1 MGSASD
7 DIDTRPFERFL
18 FHEARLLDDRRFGD
32 WLALFTSDAWYW
44 VPLQEGQASPDDA
57 MSIIYDDRRMLEVRV
72 RRLMA
77 PGAHA
82 LSPPPRT
89 SRIVGNVVVEEADGE
104 AVELASRFQ
113 LVEYRLDRRRLH
125 AGAAHHRLVRRPEG
139 LRIAAKRVELV
150 DCDSMME
157 GISVLF

>member
-1 MGSASD
+1 MGSASA

-18 FHEARLLDDRRFGD
+18 FHEAGLLDDRRFDD
-32 WLALFTSDAWYW
+32 WLALFTPDAWYW

-89 SRIVGNVVVEEADGE
+89 SRIVGNVVVEAAAGDTV
-104 AVELASRFQ
+104 ALSSRFQ
-113 LVEYRLDRRRLH
+113 LVEYRLDRQRLY
-125 AGAAHHRLVRRPEG
+125 AGAARHRLIRGPDD
-139 LRIAAKRVELV
+139 LRIASKRVDLV

-157 GISVLF
+157 GISVLL

>member
-1 MGSASD
+1 MTA

-18 FHEARLLDDRRFGD
+18 FHEARLLDDRRFDD
-32 WLALFTSDAWYW
+32 WLALFMPDAWYW
-44 VPLQEGQASPDDA
+44 VPLEAGQASPEDA
-57 MSIIYDDRRMLEVRV
+57 MSIMYDDRRMLEVRV

-89 SRIVGNVVVEEADGE
+89 SRIVGNVTVESAAGDT
-104 AVELASRFQ
+104 VELASRFQ
-113 LVEYRLDRRRLH
+113 MVEFRLDRQRLY
-125 AGAAHHRLVRRPEG
+125 AGASRHRLVRGPDG
-139 LRIAAKRVELV
+139 LRIASKRVDLV
-150 DCDSMME
+150 DCDGMLE